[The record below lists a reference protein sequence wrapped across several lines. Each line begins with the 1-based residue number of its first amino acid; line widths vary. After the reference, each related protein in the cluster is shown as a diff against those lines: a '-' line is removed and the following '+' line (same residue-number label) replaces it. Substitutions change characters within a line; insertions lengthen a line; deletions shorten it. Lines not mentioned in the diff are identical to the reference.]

1 MAWQA
6 RKYKDI
12 TDTLTSN
19 IDQLELNIKV
29 IEGYI
34 DIIDSPTCKR
44 MLEAMRENISDIR
57 SDIKDL
63 KGTTTA
69 TENTIKDFIT
79 DINYSLEVSYD
90 TE

>member
-1 MAWQA
+1 MAWEA

-19 IDQLELNIKV
+19 IDQLESNLKG
-29 IEGYI
+29 IEGYLH
-34 DIIDSPTCKR
+34 IIDSKTCNQL
-44 MLEAMRENISDIR
+44 LEEIRENLSDIK

-69 TENTIKDFIT
+69 TENTVKDFIT
-79 DINYSLEVSYD
+79 EMNYTLEV
-90 TE
+90 E

>member
-1 MAWQA
+1 MSWEA

-34 DIIDSPTCKR
+34 DIIDSKTCNQL
-44 MLEAMRENISDIR
+44 LEEIRENISDIR

-69 TENTIKDFIT
+69 TENTIKDFIS
-79 DINYSLEVSYD
+79 DINYSLEV
-90 TE
+90 E

>member
-1 MAWQA
+1 MAWEA

-44 MLEAMRENISDIR
+44 MLEAIRENISDIK

-63 KGTTTA
+63 KGTTEA
-69 TENTIKDFIT
+69 LQNTIKDN
-79 DINYSLEVSYD
+79 NYELSKVLEV
-90 TE
+90 E

>member
-1 MAWQA
+1 MSWEA

-12 TDTLTSN
+12 IDTLTSN
-19 IDQLELNIKV
+19 LMQLELNIKA
-29 IEGYI
+29 IEGYAHI
-34 DIIDSPTCKR
+34 LNSKTLDGIIED
-44 MLEAMRENISDIR
+44 ARENIEDIK

-79 DINYSLEVSYD
+79 DINYTLEVK
-90 TE
+90 

>member
-1 MAWQA
+1 MSWEA

-12 TDTLTSN
+12 IDTLTSN

-29 IEGYI
+29 VEGYI

-44 MLEAMRENISDIR
+44 MLEAIRENINDIK

-69 TENTIKDFIT
+69 TENTVKDFIT
-79 DINYSLEVSYD
+79 EMNYTLEV
-90 TE
+90 E

>member
-19 IDQLELNIKV
+19 IDQLELNIKNGNT
-29 IEGYI
+29 E
-34 DIIDSPTCKR
+34 KA
-44 MLEAMRENISDIR
+44 LENISDIK

-69 TENTIKDFIT
+69 TENTVKDFIT
-79 DINYSLEVSYD
+79 EMNYTLEV
-90 TE
+90 E

>member
-1 MAWQA
+1 MAWQS

-44 MLEAMRENISDIR
+44 ILEAMRENISDIK

-69 TENTIKDFIT
+69 TENTVKDFIT
-79 DINYSLEVSYD
+79 EMNYTLEV
-90 TE
+90 E

>member
-1 MAWQA
+1 MAWEA

-12 TDTLTSN
+12 IDTLTSN
-19 IDQLELNIKV
+19 TMQLELNIKG
-29 IEGYI
+29 IEGYLH
-34 DIIDSPTCKR
+34 IIDSKTCNQL
-44 MLEAMRENISDIR
+44 LEEIRENLSDIK

-79 DINYSLEVSYD
+79 EMNYTLEV
-90 TE
+90 E

>member
-1 MAWQA
+1 MAWQS

-19 IDQLELNIKV
+19 IDQLELNIKNGNT
-29 IEGYI
+29 E
-34 DIIDSPTCKR
+34 K
-44 MLEAMRENISDIR
+44 AMENISDIK

-69 TENTIKDFIT
+69 TENTIKDFIS
-79 DINYSLEVSYD
+79 DINYTLEV
-90 TE
+90 E

>member
-12 TDTLTSN
+12 IDTLTSN
-19 IDQLELNIKV
+19 IDQLELNIKNGNT
-29 IEGYI
+29 E
-34 DIIDSPTCKR
+34 K
-44 MLEAMRENISDIR
+44 AMENISDIK

-69 TENTIKDFIT
+69 TENTVKDFIT
-79 DINYSLEVSYD
+79 EMNYTLEV
-90 TE
+90 E